1 MKCSTLD
8 IMAVMEEDAGLGAGL
23 GGGGKG
29 ALLLFVAAL
38 FCEEQMSKWE

>member
-1 MKCSTLD
+1 MKWAGGGNAVDTFD
-8 IMAVMEEDAGLGAGL
+8 IMALMEEAAGLGAGL

-38 FCEEQMSKWE
+38 F